1 MLSILRRVYSIYEIF
16 VENDICKMGKKSYL
30 CQIMSRQKMSNMLFT
45 EKIKELRIQNQM
57 PQRQIAAALNI
68 DTATY
73 CKIEK
78 GERRAKKEQ
87 VAILSEMF
95 HVEMTDLLTL
105 WLADKVTDMVSDEH
119 IVASE
124 ALSMAAENLR
134 RIG

>member
-1 MLSILRRVYSIYEIF
+1 
-16 VENDICKMGKKSYL
+16 
-30 CQIMSRQKMSNMLFT
+30 MLFS

-57 PQRQIAAALNI
+57 HQRQIGAAFDI

-78 GERRAKKEQ
+78 GERKAKKEH

-95 HVEMTDLLTL
+95 HVEMIDLLTL
-105 WLADKVTDMVSDEH
+105 WLADKVTDMVSDEYV
-119 IVASE
+119 VASE
-124 ALSMAAENLR
+124 FLSMATKNLR

>member
-1 MLSILRRVYSIYEIF
+1 
-16 VENDICKMGKKSYL
+16 
-30 CQIMSRQKMSNMLFT
+30 MLFT

-57 PQRQIAAALNI
+57 PQRQIAAALDI

-105 WLADKVTDMVSDEH
+105 WLADMVSDEH

>member
-1 MLSILRRVYSIYEIF
+1 
-16 VENDICKMGKKSYL
+16 
-30 CQIMSRQKMSNMLFT
+30 MLFA
-45 EKIKELRIQNQM
+45 EKIRELRIKNQM
-57 PQRQIAAALNI
+57 PQRQLAAVLDI

-78 GERRAKKEQ
+78 GERKAKKEQ
-87 VAILSEMF
+87 VVILSQIFNIEKN
-95 HVEMTDLLTL
+95 DLLTL
-105 WLADKVTDMVSDEH
+105 WLADKVTDVVLDEH

>member
-1 MLSILRRVYSIYEIF
+1 MSKIR
-16 VENDICKMGKKSYL
+16 YL
-30 CQIMSRQKMSNMLFT
+30 CQIMSRQKTINMLFT

-57 PQRQIAAALNI
+57 PQRQIAAALDI

-119 IVASE
+119 VVASE

>member
-1 MLSILRRVYSIYEIF
+1 
-16 VENDICKMGKKSYL
+16 
-30 CQIMSRQKMSNMLFT
+30 MLFT
-45 EKIKELRIQNQM
+45 EKIKELRIQKQM
-57 PQRQIAAALNI
+57 PQRQIATALDI

-95 HVEMTDLLTL
+95 HIKMIDHLTL
-105 WLADKVTDMVSDEH
+105 WLADKVTDMVSDQH
-119 IVASE
+119 VVASKV
-124 ALSMAAENLR
+124 LLMTAENLR

>member
-1 MLSILRRVYSIYEIF
+1 
-16 VENDICKMGKKSYL
+16 
-30 CQIMSRQKMSNMLFT
+30 MLFT

-57 PQRQIAAALNI
+57 PQSQIAAALNI

-78 GERRAKKEQ
+78 GEHRAKKEQ
-87 VAILSEMF
+87 VVLSEIF
-95 HVEMTDLLTL
+95 HVERTYLLTL
-105 WLADKVTDMVSDEH
+105 WLTDKVTDMVSDEH